1 MEKPLLILD
10 LDETLIYSIHKNNY
24 ADEYYDFHI
33 DNEYFTTK
41 RPHVDT
47 FISFVNQYY
56 KLAVWTAAT
65 DDYAQVIVNELF
77 SKNDIALEFVYSRE
91 KCIAKEKPRSMYEYF
106 PERYY
111 IKDLSKIKKDYKLER
126 VLMVDDL
133 PIGLQRQYGN
143 LVKITPF
150 TGDNNDNELNN
161 LKDYLFLLK
170 DELNFRTVEKRN
182 WIDSLPIQSQN
193 NKLKIK

>member
-1 MEKPLLILD
+1 
-10 LDETLIYSIHKNNY
+10 
-24 ADEYYDFHI
+24 
-33 DNEYFTTK
+33 
-41 RPHVDT
+41 
-47 FISFVNQYY
+47 
-56 KLAVWTAAT
+56 
-65 DDYAQVIVNELF
+65 
-77 SKNDIALEFVYSRE
+77 
-91 KCIAKEKPRSMYEYF
+91 MYEYF